1 MIFMRLWT
9 GLVAVSMLFLLTVNH
24 ALAQVDP
31 GNDPVMWSYVDPTQF
46 GIILIALVVVGGGFT
61 IYFRRQKPAP
71 KKDDV

>member
-1 MIFMRLWT
+1 VKISA
-9 GLVAVSMLFLLTVNH
+9 GLVGVSILFFLTMNH

-61 IYFRRQKPAP
+61 IYFRRKPAP
-71 KKDDV
+71 KKDDA

>member
-1 MIFMRLWT
+1 MISVKIQA
-9 GLVAVSMLFLLTVNH
+9 GLLVILMLFFFTMSR

-46 GIILIALVVVGGGFT
+46 GIILVVLVVVGGGFT
-61 IYFRRQKPAP
+61 IYFRRKPTT

>member
-1 MIFMRLWT
+1 MKISA
-9 GLVAVSMLFLLTVNH
+9 GLVAVSILFFLTMNH

-61 IYFRRQKPAP
+61 IYFRRKPAP
-71 KKDDV
+71 KKDDA